1 MYLVLLETSGNQAY
15 LFATNRL
22 RENVGASE
30 LTYRASTQF
39 VLKAVQEQKG
49 PQNLWSD
56 DPKKLRANISQI
68 KTNPLITEIE
78 VIVATSGKALL
89 LVKDRE
95 VAEHIVSSVTKQA
108 LKEAPG
114 LDICG
119 VISEPFDWKKDS
131 IHEQIKNVHQQF
143 EQVRST
149 RPHPRARFPS
159 SPITALCQSS
169 GLPAGQ
175 LDNDG
180 VAVSAVS
187 QVKLKAANHWRDR
200 IGHILKGSGY
210 DVVKTIPELEKDFG
224 TLNWFAVVHA
234 DGNGLGKIFLNFD
247 RYIDYQ
253 GPEQNSH
260 YVNQYRS
267 FSLALE
273 QVTENAFCYALNVL
287 AKLKGGHSKNKTLPI
302 VPLVLGGDDL
312 TVICDGEYALEF
324 TRIFLKAFEQFT
336 EKSDSYNGIM
346 PKIAEKAFHARR
358 LSACAGIAI
367 TKAHFPFHN
376 SYRLAE
382 ELMTSAKTVKKQFY
396 IDTPQKERVPYPCSA
411 MDFHLV
417 YDASFSHLS
426 EIRRHLKV
434 DQNLGEGNQTQLI
447 AKPYVVT
454 ADANLRHALNFNDKA
469 GNGRVVGF
477 NWVYQHRIIGLFARI
492 QALLKKDEE
501 GRRQLPNNQVHSLRD
516 GLFLGRDVANGRFK
530 LMRERYHTFNNFV
543 EKADDQIKVEGL
555 FRYIKPERKE
565 EGYWETRF
573 LDALEVAELWKEY
586 YREE

>member
-30 LTYRASTQF
+30 LTYRACTQF
-39 VLKAVQEQKG
+39 VLKAVQEQEG

-56 DPKKLRANISQI
+56 DPNRLRANISQI
-68 KTNPLITEIE
+68 KTNPLIAQIE

-95 VAEHIVSSVTKQA
+95 VAKKIVSSVTKQA

-119 VISEPFDWKKDS
+119 VISDPFDWENDS
-131 IHEQIKNVHQQF
+131 IHEQIKTIHQQF
-143 EQVRST
+143 EQVHST
-149 RPHPRARFPS
+149 RPHPAARFPS
-159 SPITALCQSS
+159 SPLTALCQSS
-169 GLPAGQ
+169 GLPARQ

-180 VAVSAVS
+180 VAISAVS
-187 QVKLKAANHWRDR
+187 RVKLEAANHWRKR
-200 IGHILKGSGY
+200 ITHILKGSGH
-210 DVVKTIPELEKDFG
+210 DVLKTIPELEEDFVP
-224 TLNWFAVVHA
+224 NWFAVVHA

-253 GPEQNSH
+253 GAEQNRH

-273 QVTENAFCYALNVL
+273 QVTENAFRYALNVL
-287 AKLKGGHSKNKTLPI
+287 TELKGKHSKNKILPI

-324 TRIFLKAFEQFT
+324 TRIFLKAFERLT
-336 EKSDSYNGIM
+336 EKSDIYNGII
-346 PKIAEKAFHARR
+346 PNIAEKAHHARR

-367 TKAHFPFHN
+367 TKPHFPFHN
-376 SYRLAE
+376 SYNLAE
-382 ELMTSAKTVKKQFY
+382 ELIKSAKTVKKQFY
-396 IDTPQKERVPYPCSA
+396 IDTPQKERLPYPCSA
-411 MDFHLV
+411 MDFHLL
-417 YDASFSHLS
+417 YDASFSNLR
-426 EIRRHLKV
+426 EIREHLKV
-434 DQNLGEGNQTQLI
+434 DQNLDEDNQTRLT

-454 ADANLRHALNFNDKA
+454 ADANLKQALNFNDKA
-469 GNGRVVGF
+469 ESFRVVGF
-477 NWVYQHRIIGLFARI
+477 NWVYQHRISALFARI
-492 QALLKKDEE
+492 QALLKTDDE

-530 LMRERYHTFNNFV
+530 LMLERYHSFSSFV
-543 EKADDQIKVEGL
+543 EQPDKDIKVEGL
-555 FRYIKPERKE
+555 FRYLKKDR
-565 EGYWETRF
+565 YWETRF
-573 LDALEVAELWKEY
+573 LDALEVAELWKDY